1 MSNRLADINQRKQAL
16 IDRAARERAD
26 LATAFNK
33 IRAPIDIGATLL
45 GLGRTLKTHP
55 IIAAGISSFL
65 VSGYAG
71 RLLKSTGELLQLWK
85 LTKPIWDWWQK
96 RRSQKSGVRS
106 QEIKKS

>member
-1 MSNRLADINQRKQAL
+1 MSNRLAEINLRKQAL
-16 IDRAARERAD
+16 IDRAARERAE
-26 LATAFNK
+26 LAAALNK

-71 RLLKSTGELLQLWK
+71 KLLKSTGELLRLWK
-85 LTKPIWDWWQK
+85 LTKPIWDWWRK
-96 RRSQKSGVRS
+96 RKS
-106 QEIKKS
+106 QEPGG